1 MTARTTLAARQFA
14 VLFAFAGLL
23 SFVGIAEKNSETV
36 EFAVVGVCALAMAAV
51 TMSLP
56 WARWRASVALLLLV
70 PAITLMGV
78 AQGTHLLPARTYGS
92 LFVLVFAWIGAH
104 YPPRTSLWVLPL
116 AAIGYAVPVFAAP
129 RDAPFSVPGFIVTMS
144 VCVLIAETISRA
156 LAAQAES
163 QREAARSA
171 ETMRLILDTAAQP
184 TVALDMAG
192 KVTIANR
199 AAATEL
205 GFDDGAQLVG
215 LELHDVMHHTRR
227 DGTPYPAEECPLF
240 SALRSGASAQLAAEM
255 FFKRD
260 GSTFFGDFHLA
271 PVHYN
276 GATVGAVSTF
286 SDVTQRRKEERET
299 HARLADSQRA
309 ALTDPLTGIG
319 NRRHADAFLAA
330 VGPGDAIA
338 LVDIDHFKRIND
350 EHGHAAGDQML
361 RKLAEHLAAQVR
373 ANDDVARFGGEEFL
387 VLLTGGSSTAVA
399 AMERISHSWAE
410 KSEGVTFSAGVAAHT
425 AGRPVIETLAAAD
438 RALYQAKALG
448 RDRVVA
454 AEPVQSVRA

>member
-1 MTARTTLAARQFA
+1 MQARTTLAARQFA
-14 VLFAFAGLL
+14 VLFAAAGVL
-23 SFVGIAEKNSETV
+23 SFVGIAERGSEPA
-36 EFAVVGVCALAMAAV
+36 EFAAIAIGALVLAAV
-51 TMSLP
+51 TLSLP
-56 WARWRASVALLLLV
+56 WARWPARTALLLLV
-70 PAITLMGV
+70 PAVVLIGL

-92 LFVLVFAWIGAH
+92 LFVLLFAWIGAH
-104 YPPRTSLWVLPL
+104 HPPRTSLWVLPFV
-116 AAIGYAVPVFAAP
+116 AVGYAVPVFAAP
-129 RDAPFSVPGFIVTMS
+129 RDAPFSVAGFIVTMS

-156 LAAQAES
+156 LEAQAHS

-171 ETMRLILDTAAQP
+171 ETMRLILDSAAQP
-184 TVALDMAG
+184 TVALNMSG
-192 KVTIANR
+192 KVTMANR
-199 AAATEL
+199 AAADAL

-227 DGTPYPAEECPLF
+227 DGTPYPAQECPLYTALEAGT
-240 SALRSGASAQLAAEM
+240 SAHMAAEM

-260 GSTFFGDFHLA
+260 GSTFFGDFHLE
-271 PVHYN
+271 PVSYD
-276 GATVGAVSTF
+276 GATAGAVSTF
-286 SDVTQRRKEERET
+286 SDVTQRRKAERET
-299 HARLADSQRA
+299 HARLLDSERA

-350 EHGHAAGDQML
+350 EQGHAAGDEVL
-361 RKLAEHLAAQVR
+361 RKLAEHLARQVR

-387 VLLTGGSSTAVA
+387 VLLSGGSSTAVA
-399 AMERISHSWAE
+399 AIQRISHTWADI
-410 KSEGVTFSAGVAAHT
+410 SDGVTFSAGVAAHT

-438 RALYQAKALG
+438 RALYQAKSQG

-454 AEPVQSVRA
+454 ADPGEAVRA